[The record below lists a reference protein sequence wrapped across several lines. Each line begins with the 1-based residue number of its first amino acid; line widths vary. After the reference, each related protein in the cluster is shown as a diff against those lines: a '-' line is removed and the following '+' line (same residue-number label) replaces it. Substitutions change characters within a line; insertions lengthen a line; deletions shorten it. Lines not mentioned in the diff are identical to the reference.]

1 MGWADEAQHAE
12 LEEARK
18 QIVLQFEQAS
28 KACWRVFWVNDCL
41 AKARSVRYQSLAP
54 IQELE
59 QKLRREERAIK
70 EAERLQRLSEKS
82 PPKDSH

>member
-1 MGWADEAQHAE
+1 M
-12 LEEARK
+12 
-18 QIVLQFEQAS
+18 
-28 KACWRVFWVNDCL
+28 NDCL